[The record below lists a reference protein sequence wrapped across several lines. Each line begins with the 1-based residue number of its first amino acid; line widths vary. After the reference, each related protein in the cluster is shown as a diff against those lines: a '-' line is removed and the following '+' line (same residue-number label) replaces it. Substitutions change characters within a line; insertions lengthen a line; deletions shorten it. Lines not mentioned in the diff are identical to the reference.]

1 MKTLILSIIL
11 VFAAIQMYE
20 GSLTLSAFLLIL
32 SIIALSSIFIFKPE
46 DDTLQKIQDFC
57 YEYDINEYKTIAKVE
72 ASKLKSTYG
81 EKLTYDEC
89 FQHINDLNI
98 YCDLDDFN
106 TNILKSHIANYYYN
120 IKG

>member
-11 VFAAIQMYE
+11 VFAAIQMHE

-32 SIIALSSIFIFKPE
+32 SIIALSSIFIFRPE

-72 ASKLKSTYG
+72 ASKLKSTLG
-81 EKLTYDEC
+81 ENLSYEDFYQYIDEL
-89 FQHINDLNI
+89 DI
-98 YCDLDDFN
+98 YSHLDDFN
-106 TNILKSHIANYYYN
+106 
-120 IKG
+120 IKY